1 MVGEVE
7 STSEATTSTTQRTS
21 EATRST
27 STAGTT
33 GTKHVPLTRRH
44 DFRRLWLGQTVS
56 TVGSTVSDLAIP
68 VVAISVLG
76 ASTFQ
81 VSLLTAVQMAA
92 PLLIALPAGALLD
105 RIRCRPV
112 LVAADLGRAA
122 ALVTVPLAAVFGFLS
137 LAHVIVA
144 TLVVAL
150 LSTLFDVAY
159 QSYLPRLID
168 RHVLLAGN
176 SRLEASRTVAAAAGP
191 ALSGVLIRWLTAPI
205 AILVDVLTF
214 VWSAAAV
221 ASIRT
226 PEPRPVATPARHLG
240 REIGEGLRYVARHP
254 VLRALAAG
262 GAVWVFF
269 SAAQTA
275 VLLVFLIRTVG
286 LSVAT
291 VGVLLGV
298 STLGAVAG
306 SAVAS
311 WFTRRWGTG
320 RVLLVFAPL
329 EGLAGFLVATT
340 ENDWKLGLLVLA
352 FVVGE
357 GSVMICGLVNL
368 TYRQS
373 EAPEHLLGRVN
384 ATMRF
389 LLWGARPFGALLG
402 GLLGTAVGLRES
414 LVVAAA
420 GMVSATFWFVCSPIR
435 RTRDLPR
442 WSDDANLSPSAGP

>member
-1 MVGEVE
+1 MVGRVGSSGKGA
-7 STSEATTSTTQRTS
+7 STNGEAVG
-21 EATRST
+21 ATD
-27 STAGTT
+27 
-33 GTKHVPLTRRH
+33 HVPLVRH
-44 DFRRLWLGQTVS
+44 RDFRRLWLGQTVS
-56 TVGSTVSDLAIP
+56 KLGTSVSDLAIP
-68 VVAISVLG
+68 LVAIAVLG

-92 PLLIALPAGALLD
+92 PLLIALPAGAFLD
-105 RIRCRPV
+105 RVRCRPV
-112 LVAADLGRAA
+112 LVASDLARALALVTIPLAA
-122 ALVTVPLAAVFGFLS
+122 ALGWLS
-137 LAHVIVA
+137 LVQLLLA

-150 LSTLFDVAY
+150 LTTLFDVAY

-168 RHVLLAGN
+168 RDMLLAGN
-176 SRLEASRTVAAAAGP
+176 SRLEASRTVAATAGP
-191 ALSGVLIRWLTAPI
+191 TLGGALIRWLTAPF

-214 VWSAAAV
+214 VWSASAI

-226 PEPRPVATPARHLG
+226 PEPRPATTPARHLG
-240 REIGEGLRYVARHP
+240 REIGEGLRYVVRHP

-291 VGVLLGV
+291 VGALFSV

-311 WFTRRWGTG
+311 WFTRRWGTA
-320 RVLLVFAPL
+320 RVLLVFAPV

-352 FVVGE
+352 FVIGE

-402 GLLGTAVGLRES
+402 GVLGTAIGLRES
-414 LVVAAA
+414 LLVAAA

-435 RTRDLPR
+435 RSRDLPR
-442 WSDDANLSPSAGP
+442 WSAGANPSPPTGR